1 MRRLLLQCG
10 QRPGG
15 LSFESPGSARGTE
28 FRGRRIATLVRRG
41 ICRKVYHRASN
52 MQKTVRRAP
61 ILWATDLQ
69 TGTGV
74 KGAAGRRQICKVV
87 PVLGPGVERRARLW
101 LPGLG
106 ECWHVAA
113 VRDMFRDMST
123 YIRYGRTDFSVV
135 VKSRRLP
142 PNPWR
147 WEIYRAGKSS
157 AVEQSTV
164 FFPTMAAANR
174 AGKEALAQLFK
185 RLRIRAFD

>member
-1 MRRLLLQCG
+1 LLRIARGPIEKVRPHERQRYSGTSSNFFLRVPFLMRRLLLQCG

-74 KGAAGRRQICKVV
+74 KRVAGRRQICKEVR
-87 PVLGPGVERRARLW
+87 VLLRGVERSELFW
-101 LPGLG
+101 LLTP
-106 ECWHVAA
+106 
-113 VRDMFRDMST
+113 
-123 YIRYGRTDFSVV
+123 VV
-135 VKSRRLP
+135 VAGVGRIAGVSFPSEICSEACPHTYGTGGPTSR
-142 PNPWR
+142 W
-147 WEIYRAGKSS
+147 
-157 AVEQSTV
+157 
-164 FFPTMAAANR
+164 
-174 AGKEALAQLFK
+174 
-185 RLRIRAFD
+185 